1 MSIND
6 VDVTIASRALNLIG
20 ANQISSFTESSTE
33 ANVANNLYTTIIE
46 GALTLT
52 RWRFATGQ
60 QQLSRLTATPVSR
73 WDSAYQMPT
82 SPPILLLHAV
92 TVNSNPIEY
101 DRYEDKVFCKAV
113 EDDTVVADYLYRPEA
128 QYWPP
133 YFVKAVM
140 YELASIFAASIAQ
153 KGDLA
158 SHFAVEAE
166 RAYTRAKWADSS
178 SQTARSLRT
187 STLTSIRR

>member
-101 DRYEDKVFCKAV
+101 DRY
-113 EDDTVVADYLYRPEA
+113 
-128 QYWPP
+128 
-133 YFVKAVM
+133 
-140 YELASIFAASIAQ
+140 
-153 KGDLA
+153 
-158 SHFAVEAE
+158 
-166 RAYTRAKWADSS
+166 
-178 SQTARSLRT
+178 
-187 STLTSIRR
+187 